1 MQIKGISVAIV
12 KRLYR
17 DGREM
22 NLDKELR
29 PPIKKIL
36 WLLLNFLSTHNCRV
50 RIAFEVADFDVS
62 FQTVNDSHCV
72 PISLWGVIDFI
83 EQ

>member
-1 MQIKGISVAIV
+1 
-12 KRLYR
+12 
-17 DGREM
+17 M

-29 PPIKKIL
+29 PPIKKKIL
-36 WLLLNFLSTHNCRV
+36 WLLLNFLSTRNFRV
-50 RIAFEVADFDVS
+50 RLAFEVADFDVS

-72 PISLWGVIDFI
+72 HVSLWGVIDFI